1 MLVADVIKV
10 LTLITHSITGTGTRA
25 YNRDVQAVH
34 CPRGGKQERGEK
46 TLFFPPVCSLKSKAT
61 ASLDKMCSCMNLS
74 GRDKETMPSA
84 ASVKKN

>member
-34 CPRGGKQERGEK
+34 RPSVGKQEREEKDFIFFPCMVFEKQGDSTSRQDVLLREFKWKRQRNHATSSIGEK
-46 TLFFPPVCSLKSKAT
+46 
-61 ASLDKMCSCMNLS
+61 N
-74 GRDKETMPSA
+74 
-84 ASVKKN
+84 